1 MRLVEYPQHYSSDG
15 NPSLYLAGSGAG
27 QPSWQASAVALLAA
41 AGFTG
46 TVLNPQPAPHPDSGT
61 GAPAGWQEHN
71 LRRIG
76 VVLLWC
82 PHGAQQVLDVRQ
94 RFLHRSRTELVVGC
108 DGEDRVQRFVR
119 AELLGAMPRLA
130 VATDLAA
137 AVRAALDHLSASAT
151 ARR

>member
-1 MRLVEYPQHYSSDG
+1 MRLVEYPEHYTSDG
-15 NPSLYLAGSGAG
+15 APSLYLAGSGAG
-27 QPSWQASAVALLAA
+27 RPGWQTHAVALLAA

-46 TVLNPQPAPHPDSGT
+46 TVLNPQPLTHLGSGT
-61 GAPAGWQEHN
+61 GTPAGWQEHN

-94 RFLHRSRTELVVGC
+94 RLLHRSRTGLVVGC

-119 AELLGAMPRLA
+119 AELLGTMPRLA

-137 AVRAALDHLSASAT
+137 AVRASLDHLSSPAT

>member
-1 MRLVEYPQHYSSDG
+1 MRLVEYPQHYTPDG
-15 NPSLYLAGSGAG
+15 APSLYLASSGAG
-27 QPSWQASAVALLAA
+27 RPGWQADAVALLAA

-46 TVLNPQPAPHPDSGT
+46 TVLNPRPRSRPGSGT
-61 GAPAGWQEHN
+61 GTPAGWQEHN

-108 DGEDRVQRFVR
+108 DGEDRLQRFVR
-119 AELLGAMPRLA
+119 AELHGAIPRLA
-130 VATDLAA
+130 VAIDLAA
-137 AVRAALDHLSASAT
+137 AVRAALDHLSAPAT

>member
-1 MRLVEYPQHYSSDG
+1 MRLVEYPQYYTPDG
-15 NPSLYLAGSGAG
+15 VPSLYLAGSGAG
-27 QPSWQASAVALLAA
+27 RPGWQADAVALLAA

-46 TVLNPQPAPHPDSGT
+46 TVLNPQPCSRPGSGT
-61 GAPAGWQEHN
+61 GTPAGWQEHN

-108 DGEDRVQRFVR
+108 DGEDRLQRFVR
-119 AELLGAMPRLA
+119 AELFGSMPRLA

-137 AVRAALDHLSASAT
+137 AVRATLDHLSAPAT